1 MGRSIFAKVRH
12 RNTTSRRNESGQSIV
27 ILALGFI
34 ALIAFV
40 GIVVDVSLMFVRYST
55 LSRAVDSAAISAA
68 GQMRKDRNYAD
79 VALAARQMIELH
91 GLDPVQVK
99 VDTCETAEQIDD
111 GAGNLIDDPA
121 VCRDGRKLV
130 RVGSE
135 IDSPTVF
142 MRLLGP
148 QYRVIRL
155 SAVAISET
163 AVLDVVV
170 IFDVSESMLH
180 DTTYEDW
187 TSIGYGMVYVPPV
200 WDTLDGA
207 SISYVNSDPNPHPVN
222 QGQPLNPNGPL
233 TSVFRISAMAGYFNA
248 LAPENADQKYDQ
260 FPDLLQFWAD
270 LLNKPQEVINRRLNY
285 GVIGD
290 PAPLPEIPLPPS
302 NAYNVKSFQYPGAS
316 VAQNHPRIQCRVRFW
331 PYSMSINIPD
341 HILNMPGFKPL
352 YAGRTVTNASGPP
365 KWMGFAPSFDF
376 YGCCN
381 DPTENGQ
388 FNHETGAWESITG
401 NMGDITT
408 GPGNGRGDDNFS
420 DLICQPFKQARD
432 ATAEFIEQVDFARGD
447 RLAFVTFDRGATI
460 IDPDGANGADES
472 AALTDPNTGEV
483 IEPVKDGRTQ
493 LTHMIETRE
502 RALDTL
508 YRHIGVRAEANFY
521 HWKESGGGWD
531 DFALGLNEGTGLSDR
546 KDFYGTDFTVVD
558 IENADGTVIDNADV
572 PRNDYPL
579 RDNCPMQNASLTGFV
594 TLYSLWDWE
603 WTTPDAGGYG
613 LTDNV
618 GFAFEPGLLRI
629 QNPSPLAGPWAA
641 TNIGVNQSYE
651 LWASCRGTNMGAALR
666 EANNA
671 LLDPNTTRRTGT
683 VWVMVMLSDGAAGAS
698 DPVRKNGNKPGR
710 AKPYDPLTPPKQ
722 WTGNPPGPDPAPI
735 NLIKYGLPGEYGWF
749 GLCPFGT
756 PTIDQS
762 GRTQLTRT
770 DRAPQF
776 PFCSDTRPE
785 TRHFCVPYN
794 GEVSNVGARCDP
806 DSQAGTSNA
815 YGFAPGSFDNDYDC
829 DEEFGVNLG
838 KGRVYDVDIG
848 NWPNETEDTC
858 DPLYDVDDY
867 ARDWADY
874 VGVVRSGGGDQQ
886 LPTIFTIGF
895 GLNFK
900 TGSTGDPNSPDYIP
914 GSAESNIPDFL
925 GEELLRYI
933 ADIGDNN
940 RIDTDYQQDLRDPG
954 ARGSL
959 EGVITTNTDRFGLRG
974 PCEDQDVKPGD
985 DEIYTGD
992 LAGNGYSTL
1001 DGAAEPGELG
1011 TMVRPLAPR
1020 TDCGNYYNAPDEARL
1035 TIVFNDIASR
1045 MFTRL
1050 AP

>member
-1 MGRSIFAKVRH
+1 MGRSIFARVRH
-12 RNTTSRRNESGQSIV
+12 HNTTRRRNESGQSIV
-27 ILALGFI
+27 ILALGFV

-111 GAGNLIDDPA
+111 GAGNMIDDPA

-130 RVGSE
+130 RVGSAIE
-135 IDSPTVF
+135 SPTVF

-148 QYRVIRL
+148 QYQSIRL

-200 WDTLDGA
+200 WDTENGT
-207 SISYVNSDPNPHPVN
+207 SISYVEPTGANPNPAN

-233 TSVFRISAMAGYFNA
+233 TSVFRISAMAGYFNT
-248 LAPENADQKYDQ
+248 LDQEPTDPKWNQY
-260 FPDLLQFWAD
+260 PDLLQFWSD
-270 LLNKPQEVINRRLNY
+270 LLTKPQEVINLRLNY
-285 GVIGD
+285 GVAGD
-290 PAPLPEIPLPPS
+290 PAPPPGIPGS
-302 NAYNVKSFQYPGAS
+302 AYFVDSFQYPTATET
-316 VAQNHPRIQCRVRFW
+316 QKHPRLQCRVRFW
-331 PYSMSINIPD
+331 PYSLSITIPE
-341 HILNMPGFKPL
+341 HIRTMPEFRSR
-352 YAGRTVTNASGPP
+352 YAGRSNIGA

-381 DPTENGQ
+381 DPTNGGF
-388 FNHETGAWESITG
+388 FNPITG
-401 NMGDITT
+401 VFEGINDPLDPGDPLQPIT
-408 GPGNGRGDDNFS
+408 PGSGTGRGDDNFS

-432 ATAEFIEQVDFARGD
+432 ATAQFIEQVDFARGD

-460 IDPDGANGADES
+460 IDPDGADGADES
-472 AALTDPNTGEV
+472 AAIRNPDTGEI
-483 IEPVKDGRTQ
+483 IEPIKNGRTQ
-493 LTHMIETRE
+493 LTHMIESRE

-521 HWKESGGGWD
+521 HWKENGGGWD
-531 DFALGLNEGTGLSDR
+531 NFALGLTDTGFS
-546 KDFYGTDFTVVD
+546 KIKNFYETNPNFDTDG
-558 IENADGTVIDNADV
+558 DGEPDV
-572 PRNDYPL
+572 PLNDYPL
-579 RDNCPMQNASLTGFV
+579 RDNCPMQNASLTGFI
-594 TLYSLWDWE
+594 TLYSLWDWK
-603 WTTPDAGGYG
+603 WGDRDGDGWSD
-613 LTDNV
+613 TDNV
-618 GFAFEPGLLRI
+618 NLAFEPGLLRI
-629 QNPSPLAGPWAA
+629 QNPSPLSGPWAGSDV
-641 TNIGVNQSYE
+641 GVNQAYE

-671 LLDPNTTRRTGT
+671 LLDPSTTRRTGT

-698 DPVRKNGNKPGR
+698 DPVRLNGRKPGE
-710 AKPYDPLTPPKQ
+710 
-722 WTGNPPGPDPAPI
+722 GNPYELLTNPVEWKSNPAPAPK
-735 NLIKYGLPGEYGWF
+735 NFVKYGVAGEYGWF

-756 PTIDQS
+756 PDQA

-770 DRAPQF
+770 DREPQF

-785 TRHFCVPYN
+785 SRHFCVPFN
-794 GEVSNVGARCDP
+794 GEVSNVGASCNPVR
-806 DSQAGTSNA
+806 DSLGANA
-815 YGFAPGSFDNDYDC
+815 YGFAPGSYDNDYEC
-829 DEEFGVNLG
+829 GIPNEFEENLRAG
-838 KGRVYDVDIG
+838 NVYDVDVG
-848 NWPNETEDTC
+848 DWPNETPQTC

-900 TGSTGDPNSPDYIP
+900 VGSSGDPNSQDYIP
-914 GSAESNIPDFL
+914 GAASANIPDFL

-954 ARGSL
+954 ARGTL
-959 EGVITTNTDRFGLRG
+959 EGGLTSASADRFGLRG
-974 PCEDQDVKPGD
+974 PCEDPDVKPGD
-985 DEIYTGD
+985 GEVYTGD
-992 LAGNGYSTL
+992 LVDDGTSTI
-1001 DGAAEPGELG
+1001 DGGVG

-1020 TDCGNYYNAPDEARL
+1020 TDCGNYYNAPDQARL